1 MTLNNLSSN
10 KNIIIQKSAECYNIV
25 LIDKYKYL
33 EGITKILNNNAKF
46 KKLQFDHDKK
56 LNNVLNLEKK
66 KYQCS
71 ERSS

>member
-10 KNIIIQKSAECYNIV
+10 KNIIIQKTAERYNVV
-25 LIDKYKYL
+25 LIDKYEYL

-46 KKLQFDHDKK
+46 EKLQFDHDKK